1 MEKQQMNVSAKFTNT
16 KEFLLG
22 IGHFSWYVLLWVYF
36 VTTQECDMDWMAS
49 FCQFI
54 YYYFVLILMLCRL
67 NMIYINSPT
76 RALPHYI
83 ITLGGCVPH
92 ENQHR
97 RRRRKWLYCSR
108 RRRLKIQ
115 GEEGGRELGQQQL
128 RE

>member
-1 MEKQQMNVSAKFTNT
+1 MEKQQMNVSVKFTNT
-16 KEFLLG
+16 KKLLLG

-67 NMIYINSPT
+67 NMIYINSTT

-97 RRRRKWLYCSR
+97 EAEENDYIVVGGGGWKYKERR
-108 RRRLKIQ
+108 
-115 GEEGGRELGQQQL
+115 EEGN
-128 RE
+128 